1 MEINPTFFIPLWK
14 PIGTSG
20 EIESVKFFFL
30 LKNTRVR
37 LKIALRQNGVDDLKI
52 HKHVL
57 AVNRRMVAIREL
69 PYCKTCADA
78 AKKSLRLR
86 EIGDIDCPFWQPPYL
101 PSSLPPYP
109 LTPLPP
115 TQKLHVGKLRDST
128 YKCLYQAFLPL
139 Y

>member
-1 MEINPTFFIPLWK
+1 MKLKVLN
-14 PIGTSG
+14 
-20 EIESVKFFFL
+20 FFFL
-30 LKNTRVR
+30 LKNTPVR

-86 EIGDIDCPFWQPPYL
+86 EIGDIDCPF
-101 PSSLPPYP
+101 
-109 LTPLPP
+109 
-115 TQKLHVGKLRDST
+115 
-128 YKCLYQAFLPL
+128 
-139 Y
+139 